1 MENNISI
8 LGQNIKRIRQDKGF
22 SAYKLSKISNV
33 SQTTISQ
40 IENGNRQNLK
50 SETLKNIATALNV
63 SVNDLVESATETI
76 YEVSDLREYIKFILE
91 SDDISIKG
99 KTMTSKQK
107 EKFLFGVDVL
117 INTILDDE
125 N

>member
-76 YEVSDLREYIKFILE
+76 YEVSDLRESIKFILD

-99 KTMTSKQK
+99 KTMTLKQK

>member
-76 YEVSDLREYIKFILE
+76 YEVSDLRESIKFILE

>member
-76 YEVSDLREYIKFILE
+76 YEVSDLRESIKFISE